1 MKFVDSLIQNFS
13 RGSEHHVLILNSCDQ
28 NDTMIECA
36 ASVTNFAFDISPLSS
51 ISGFKRKLNDLKPEL
66 LHSHSFFPGILSRHF
81 LPDEVHVATIHNE
94 YPHFKPRTLREQLKL
109 YLEYRSLNKYCSS
122 VVCVSSTVRGLVD
135 AAMPGLPTVT
145 INNGV
150 PIAALDCPPKENVS
164 ATANILSLGRLDY
177 QKGYDV
183 LLEAFAF
190 VLRKGV
196 KANLRIVGE
205 GGLRGV
211 LQDKARVLGIS
222 DFVSLPGFSSSPTVE
237 FRKAD
242 IFVCSS
248 RFEGLSLA
256 TAEAMSHALPLVT
269 TNVGGIV
276 PMVRDG
282 LDALIV
288 PKEDPKA
295 LAAAICKLVE
305 EPHLRKSIGAAGRKV
320 AERSLSIENT
330 AAEYEN
336 LYKRLLSEVH

>member
-1 MKFVDSLIQNFS
+1 MKFVESLIQNFNP
-13 RGSEHHVLILNSCDQ
+13 GFEHHVLILNSCDR
-28 NDTMIECA
+28 NNEMIRSA
-36 ASVTNFAFDISPLSS
+36 TSITNFDFDINPLSS
-51 ISGFKRKLNDLKPEL
+51 TFRFKRKLNNLKPEL
-66 LHSHSFFPGILSRHF
+66 LHSHSFLPGILSRHF
-81 LPDEVHVATIHNE
+81 LPDAVHVATIHNE

-109 YLEYRSLNKYCSS
+109 RLEYRSLTKYSSS
-122 VVCVSSTVRGLVD
+122 VVCVSSSVRGLVD

-150 PIAALDCPPKENVS
+150 PIGVLDYPSKKKTSVPV
-164 ATANILSLGRLDY
+164 ILSLGRLDY

-183 LLEAFAF
+183 LLEAFAL
-190 VLRKGV
+190 VLGKGV

-205 GGLRGV
+205 GNLRGG
-211 LQDKARVLGIS
+211 LLDKARMLGIS
-222 DFVSLPGFSSSPTVE
+222 DFVAMPGFSSSPAAE
-237 FRKAD
+237 YREAD

-256 TAEAMSHALPLVT
+256 TAEAMSYALPLVT

-276 PMVRDG
+276 PMVQDG

-295 LAAAICKLVE
+295 LAAAIYKLVE
-305 EPHLRKSIGAAGRKV
+305 TPNLRTSIGVAGRKV
-320 AERSLSIENT
+320 AENSLSIKNT
-330 AAEYEN
+330 AAEYEC